1 MRDLLADIR
10 RGDFARTWVAE
21 NRNGRPHFNAARRA
35 DIDHPIEQ
43 VGVRLRA
50 LMPFL
55 EAKVVRPDTGTAGTP
70 PAASAAS
77 VASPADKE
85 VAVAV

>member
-1 MRDLLADIR
+1 MRQLLADIR
-10 RGDFARTWVAE
+10 SGAFAKTWVAE
-21 NRNGRPHFNAARRA
+21 NHAGRPHFNAARAA

-55 EAKVVRPDTGTAGTP
+55 DARVARPDPGVAGL
-70 PAASAAS
+70 AE
-77 VASPADKE
+77 VSPADRG
-85 VAVAV
+85 AAARAT